1 MPKFKVTVSGKD
13 GEKTEE
19 VIEAVDRF
27 AVYRDVRERGERVLE
42 ISEESNSIKFLEPAF
57 ITAFLNPI
65 ALDDKVVLTR
75 NLAAM
80 LDAGLTT
87 SRALSVMERQSKN
100 PYMKLVIEGII
111 ADVKRGG
118 TLSSSLARY
127 PNVFSPLMISM
138 TRAGEESGKLS
149 ESLRVVGM
157 QMERASN
164 LTKKV
169 KGAMIYPSIV
179 LIAMVG
185 IAILMLMFVVP
196 TLTQTFR
203 ELGTDLPAA
212 TEAIIAAS
220 EFLSTNTLL
229 ALTLMGGFVGA
240 FMWGINTTVG
250 KIATNWLFLRI
261 PVVSGLIKETNAARA
276 TRTLSSLLSAGVDV
290 ILSISITKDVL
301 ENHFYRKVFEEAEVE
316 VTKGGLLSSVFGK
329 YPTLF
334 PPLVSEMIAVG
345 EETGRLSNLLQET
358 ATFYEESVER
368 QTKDL
373 STIIE
378 PFLMIIIGAGVGFF
392 ALSMIA
398 PIYSLSNAI

>member
-100 PYMKLVIEGII
+100 PYMKLVIEGLI

-118 TLSSSLARY
+118 TLSGSLARY

-203 ELGTDLPAA
+203 ELGTELPAA

-240 FMWGINTTVG
+240 FMWAINTSVG

-261 PVVSGLIKETNAARA
+261 PIVSGLIKETNAARA

-329 YPTLF
+329 YPSLF

-358 ATFYEESVER
+358 ASFYEESVER